1 MGLPNGW
8 ASMQTTHLSQEP
20 PCHPSTHAPP
30 GAALAFT
37 GGVSTL

>member
-8 ASMQTTHLSQEP
+8 ASMQATHLLQEP

-30 GAALAFT
+30 GATLAVT
-37 GGVSTL
+37 GGVPIL